1 MKCYD
6 QYVVAYIDVLGTKAR
21 EVTQKEKVLDL
32 FHDLIQRN

>member
-21 EVTQKEKVLDL
+21 EVTQKGIRIDYVLAA
-32 FHDLIQRN
+32 